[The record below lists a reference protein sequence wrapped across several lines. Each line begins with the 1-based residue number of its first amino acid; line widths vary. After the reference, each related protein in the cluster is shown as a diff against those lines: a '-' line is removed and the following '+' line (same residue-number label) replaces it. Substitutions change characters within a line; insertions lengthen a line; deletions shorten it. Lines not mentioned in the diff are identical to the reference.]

1 VTDSARV
8 DRLVPGGD
16 GFLRGADGK
25 ATFVPGGFPG
35 DVIRIRRA
43 DEKKS
48 HRRVLQF
55 ELLEPSPERRAA
67 PCPLVDRCGGCDWMA
82 LEEPAQRRHKGA
94 LVVEAMRRTG
104 GRDIA
109 PPPIVAHEPSLGYRR
124 RIRLHAA
131 GGRLGFHARASNEL
145 VPVRACPA
153 ARPALDEALGRLTA
167 KPIPEAVDQIELRA
181 GDDGPAVLADVRLH
195 PGPTPDRWLHG
206 LATDLAVYA
215 RHRRWDL
222 FGPQSIAVAGGLVP
236 SPAGSFTQVHGP
248 GNDALVTAVV
258 DGLVE
263 RGARR
268 VLELYAGAGNFTLE
282 LGRRGIEVLAIEGR
296 GPAVDAG
303 RRAADG
309 LPIRFDVGDAV
320 TLARNLR
327 QRGERFDAVLLDPPR
342 AGARGLAELLPDL
355 APAVAWVACD
365 PVALARDLKAVAPL
379 ELRSLTLHDLFPQ
392 THHVECLAW
401 LGEPRGVPGP
411 LEAG

>member
-1 VTDSARV
+1 
-8 DRLVPGGD
+8 
-16 GFLRGADGK
+16 
-25 ATFVPGGFPG
+25 
-35 DVIRIRRA
+35 
-43 DEKKS
+43 
-48 HRRVLQF
+48 
-55 ELLEPSPERRAA
+55 
-67 PCPLVDRCGGCDWMA
+67 M
-82 LEEPAQRRHKGA
+82 
-94 LVVEAMRRTG
+94 
-104 GRDIA
+104 
-109 PPPIVAHEPSLGYRR
+109 
-124 RIRLHAA
+124 
-131 GGRLGFHARASNEL
+131 
-145 VPVRACPA
+145 
-153 ARPALDEALGRLTA
+153 
-167 KPIPEAVDQIELRA
+167 
-181 GDDGPAVLADVRLH
+181 
-195 PGPTPDRWLHG
+195 
-206 LATDLAVYA
+206 
-215 RHRRWDL
+215 
-222 FGPQSIAVAGGLVP
+222 P